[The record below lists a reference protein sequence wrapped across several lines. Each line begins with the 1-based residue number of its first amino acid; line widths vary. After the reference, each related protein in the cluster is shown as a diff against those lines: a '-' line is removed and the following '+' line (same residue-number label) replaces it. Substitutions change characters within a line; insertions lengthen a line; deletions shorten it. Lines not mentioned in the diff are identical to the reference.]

1 MIKRLKLLLKTAAVV
16 KGGISNAVHTAEIND
31 LHDWVFVLQSW
42 LINPAVPSSSG
53 DSSSGSSGSSGDS
66 I

>member
-16 KGGISNAVHTAEIND
+16 KGGISNAVHIAEIND

-42 LINPAVPSSSG
+42 LINPVRNSSSG
-53 DSSSGSSGSSGDS
+53 DS